1 MTHLHDKN
9 FQRRL
14 IYLRKKKKKI
24 VLCHGVFDLL
34 HLGHI
39 KHFKSA
45 KTFGDYLIVS
55 ITSNKFI
62 KKGPGQPI
70 FNQYQ
75 RKEFL
80 SQIRLVDEV
89 IISESLS
96 SEDVIKIV
104 KPDFYIKGPDYK
116 KNKLDKTKKIFY
128 EKMLVEKYGGK
139 VKYTEDITFSSTNI
153 INKSNYIF
161 NESQRAFIE
170 SLKKKFSYDTI
181 FQLLQNLKKLKVY
194 IVGELI
200 MDNYCFGNV
209 VGKSGK
215 EPYLVLKKNFE
226 ETYVGGSG
234 AIARHI
240 SSFVKSVELLSPF
253 GKESNIQKILNKT
266 LNKNVKTDLVKLNST
281 FNTIIKTRFV
291 DEISNYKLFGS
302 YILPDKMSK
311 YMERKLIGKVKK
323 SKFFDLVLVCDYGH
337 NFITSKIANQLM
349 KHKKFI
355 SINTQVN
362 AANIGYHTINKYLNC
377 DLLIINESELRQEL
391 KDNLTDIRILSKILI
406 KKNKIQKLIVTRGK
420 EGAFLIDKTFKII
433 YCPAF
438 VTSPVDKVGAGDAML
453 SLTSLCLKNNFDPE
467 LALFIGS
474 IAAAISIQSLG
485 NKENVDF
492 NKLDRIVEYLMK

>member
-1 MTHLHDKN
+1 MTGLNDDN
-9 FQRRL
+9 FKKRLDNLRR
-14 IYLRKKKKKI
+14 KKKKI

-39 KHFKSA
+39 KHLKSA
-45 KTFGDYLIVS
+45 KSLGDYLIVS
-55 ITSNKFI
+55 VTSNRFI

-70 FNQYQ
+70 FNQQQ
-75 RKEFL
+75 RKEL
-80 SQIRLVDEV
+80 LNELKIVDEV
-89 IISESLS
+89 IISDTESA
-96 SEDVIKIV
+96 EDVIRVV
-104 KPDFYIKGPDYK
+104 KPNFYVKGPDYK
-116 KNKLDKTKKIFY
+116 INNLDKSKKIFY
-128 EKMLVEKYGGK
+128 EKKLVQKYGGE
-139 VKYTEDITFSSTNI
+139 VKYTNDITFSSTNI

-161 NESQRAFIE
+161 NEDQRIFIE
-170 SLKKKFSYDTI
+170 KIKKRFSYEKI
-181 FQLLQNLKKLKVY
+181 FQLLQSLKILKVY

-200 MDNYCFGNV
+200 IDNYCFGNV

-215 EPYLVLKKNFE
+215 EPYLVLKKKFD

-240 SSFVKSVELLSPF
+240 SSFVKSAELLSPF
-253 GKESNIQKILNKT
+253 GKERNIQKILNKT
-266 LNKNVKTDLVKLNST
+266 FNKNIKTDLVKLNST

-302 YILPDKMSK
+302 YILPDKISK
-311 YMERKLIGKVKK
+311 DMERKLLGKVKK

-349 KHKKFI
+349 KYKKFI

-362 AANIGYHTINKYLNC
+362 AANIGYHTVNKYLNC

-391 KDNLTDIRILSKILI
+391 KDNLTDIIILSKILV
-406 KKNKIQKLIVTRGK
+406 KRNKIQKLIVTRGK
-420 EGAFLIDKTFKII
+420 EGAFLIDKNFKIV

-438 VTSPVDKVGAGDAML
+438 VNSPVDKVGAGDAML

-474 IAAAISIQSLG
+474 IAAAISIQGLG